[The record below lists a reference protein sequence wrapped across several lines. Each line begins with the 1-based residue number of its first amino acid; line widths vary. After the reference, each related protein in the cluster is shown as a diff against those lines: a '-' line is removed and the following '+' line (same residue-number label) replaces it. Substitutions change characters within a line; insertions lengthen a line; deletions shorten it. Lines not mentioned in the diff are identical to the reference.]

1 MRITGSTISILL
13 SLAIILSA
21 IGFVPSTVSAAD
33 IPLVRTG
40 TVPGESGQSDEANPF
55 VQDDLA
61 RAARNQSARADQALA
76 AAPGQNGQSADVNP
90 GEQADAPAPKTYV
103 IRFKADCPLQTM
115 SDLLADEDYRLI
127 GYSDNRLARLTTA
140 DLEAF
145 KLKAY
150 DYLEYAEEN
159 QVCYSLRSAN
169 DYYFGDQWALDALNT
184 QAAWDITTGSP
195 TVLIA
200 VIDSGIMRDHPD
212 LNDADI
218 RNGWDY
224 LAGDICRYDFFGHG
238 TEVTGVIAAE
248 TNNGDGI
255 SGLCWNAAVIPYLV
269 LNNEGVGSSIDIT
282 SAIYDAADNGC
293 KVINLSLGGPSYSAA
308 QNEAIQYAYGKGCIV
323 VAASGNNSGSSYSY
337 PASYD
342 HVISVG
348 SINSSL
354 IKSDF
359 SQYNDRVLVCA
370 PGEDIITT
378 SLDGYNMVCGTSFSS
393 PYVAGIAALAVSMN
407 PNLTY
412 DGFLK
417 LIQLSS
423 TDLGTPGY
431 DPQYGY
437 GLIDIEKMLTITPAS
452 VTGLKAVSTGST
464 SARLT
469 WTPVGNAEGY
479 SIYRS
484 TSATGSYSAV
494 AATTSNTYTNT
505 GLTKGRTYFY
515 KVKAYISVGTN
526 KIYSAP
532 SPYVSCRIQPS
543 PPANFKATAAS
554 SGNISL
560 TWTAVSGASGY
571 GVFRSATSGGTYT
584 LVKNVTSPGYS
595 DTGLT
600 AGSKYYYKVKSY
612 WAVGSDKIYSAA
624 TLSANA
630 QTPPVL
636 KAVSASSSSYT
647 LSWSASAGAAGY
659 ALFTSS
665 TANGTYT
672 YFKTVTSAS
681 VTLTGLSADSAHY
694 YKVKAYTMSGS
705 VKVYGVSS
713 MSAGGYTRLDA
724 PTGLTATGA
733 DGSVNLSWN
742 AAAGAAGYAVYWSS
756 AAAGTYT
763 KIGTTSSLNYS
774 NPISTPAEPG
784 FYKVKAYR
792 IVTDSK
798 TYSAGSIY
806 TGVVV

>member
-1 MRITGSTISILL
+1 MRKTGSIISALL
-13 SLAIILSA
+13 SLAIIFSA
-21 IGFVPSTVSAAD
+21 IGFVPSSAAAAD
-33 IPLVRTG
+33 IPLVRTD
-40 TVPGESGQSDEANPF
+40 TEPGESGQSDEANPF
-55 VQDDLA
+55 AQEDLT

-76 AAPGQNGQSADVNP
+76 AAPGQNGQSAAVNP
-90 GEQADAPAPKTYV
+90 GEQADAPAGKTYV

-115 SDLLADEDYRLI
+115 GDLLAGEDYKLI
-127 GYSDNRLARLTTA
+127 GYSENRLVRLTTA

-145 KLKAY
+145 KQKAN
-150 DYLEYAEEN
+150 DYLEYTEEN
-159 QVCYSLRSAN
+159 QVCYSMKSAN
-169 DYYFGDQWALDALNT
+169 DSYFGNQWALDALNT

-224 LAGDICRYDFFGHG
+224 LAGDICRYDYFGHG

-282 SAIYDAADNGC
+282 SAIYDAADTGC
-293 KVINLSLGGPSYSAA
+293 KIINLSLGGPSYSAA

-323 VAASGNNSGSSYSY
+323 VAASGNNSSSSYSY

-342 HVISVG
+342 HVVSVG

-359 SQYNDRVLVCA
+359 SQYNDRVDVCA

-378 SLDGYNMVCGTSFSS
+378 SLDGYSMVCGTSFSS

-412 DGFLK
+412 DGFLN

-423 TDLGTPGY
+423 TDLGSAGY
-431 DPQYGY
+431 DPLYGY

-469 WTPVGNAEGY
+469 WAPGGSTDGY
-479 SIYRS
+479 AIYRS
-484 TSATGSYSAV
+484 TTAV
-494 AATTSNTYTNT
+494 GGYTSIAETTSNTYTNT

-515 KVKAYISVGTN
+515 KVKAYIAVGAN
-526 KIYSAP
+526 KMYSAA
-532 SPYVSCRIQPS
+532 SPYVSCRIQPN
-543 PPANFKATAAS
+543 PPANFKAAATS

-571 GVFRSATSGGTYT
+571 GVFRCATSGGTYT
-584 LVKNVTSPGYS
+584 LVKNVTTPAYS

-600 AGSKYYYKVKSY
+600 AGCKYYYKAKSY
-612 WAVGSDKIYSAA
+612 WAVGSDKIYSSA

-636 KAVSASSSSYT
+636 KAVSSSSSSFA

-659 ALFTSS
+659 ALFKSS
-665 TANGTYT
+665 TLVGGYV
-672 YFKTVTSAS
+672 YFKSVTSTS
-681 VTLTGLSADSAHY
+681 ITISGLSADAAHY

-705 VKVYGVSS
+705 TKVYGVAS
-713 MSAGGYTRLDA
+713 MSAGGYTKLDA
-724 PTGLTATGA
+724 PTGLTASA
-733 DGSVNLSWN
+733 INGSAKLTWN
-742 AAAGAAGYAVYWSS
+742 AAAGASGYGVYWSA
-756 AAAGTYT
+756 AAAGPYT
-763 KIGTTSSLNYS
+763 KLGTTSSLSYS
-774 NPISTPAEPG
+774 NPISNPAEPG

-806 TGVVV
+806 SGVVV